1 MRPSSGLMR
10 LLGASLSGLIYPLAF
25 SPFDFFWLAPLSI
38 GVLFLTWRSASPRQ
52 AMLCGFLFGMASVLV
67 GVSWIYVSLHTFG
80 NMPPVLAA
88 TSVVVFGAI
97 MALYPMLVGGLL
109 GCISR
114 RSDAWQWLVFAPVLW
129 VLGEWLRG
137 VLLSGFP
144 WLFLGYSQVDT
155 PLAALFPLVGTLGVS
170 LWMTFAVG
178 AVLTLIFDSRTRR
191 SVPVAV
197 FASLLLLAVLARLP
211 SFVAPQGSPIRLAVI
226 QNNLSLSQKWDAT
239 QARLIAERFKEQSVA
254 LRDVDLVVWPEVA
267 LPFYLDELHPG
278 FIGELQ
284 AHEADYLVGLLLRE
298 QPRVDAPYYNAALG
312 LGSQAMLYRKHQLV
326 PFGEYLPLAF
336 LLRWLLDYLHIP
348 MSDFSPGPL
357 QQSPMRLA
365 GTAIGV
371 SICYEDAFSRVISAS
386 AGSAQVLANLSED
399 AWFGDSLAPHQR
411 LQMARARVLE
421 TGRPMVR
428 ASNSGLSSLIRH
440 DGQVIKKAG
449 QFEEAIVR
457 GELQPMSGT
466 TPFVRFQETPVIA
479 LCLLLLML
487 GAWRQFSLNRRDG
500 AEC

>member
-109 GCISR
+109 GYTSR
-114 RSDAWQWLVFAPVLW
+114 GSNAWQWLVFAPTLW

-155 PLAALFPLVGTLGVS
+155 PLASLFPLVGTLGVS

-178 AVLTLIFDSRTRR
+178 VVLTLIFDSRTRR
-191 SVPVAV
+191 WVPAAI

-226 QNNLSLSQKWDAT
+226 QNNISLAQKWDAT
-239 QARLIAERFKEQSVA
+239 QAHLIAERFKDQSIA
-254 LRDVDLVVWPEVA
+254 LHDIDLVVWPEAA
-267 LPFYLDELHPG
+267 LPFYLDELNAG
-278 FIGELQ
+278 FIQQLR

-298 QPRVDAPYYNAALG
+298 QPRADAPYYNAALG
-312 LGSQAMLYRKHQLV
+312 LGSQVMLYRKHQLV

-348 MSDFSPGPL
+348 MSDFSPGAL

-371 SICYEDAFSRVISAS
+371 SICYEDAFSRVISES
-386 AGSAQVLANLSED
+386 AGGAQVLANLSED

-457 GELQPMSGT
+457 GELQPMNGM
-466 TPFVRFQETPVIA
+466 TPFVRFQDTPVIV
-479 LCLLLLML
+479 LCLSLLML
-487 GAWRQFSLNRRDG
+487 GLWRHFSLRRRDDT
-500 AEC
+500 EC